1 MAIRSIS
8 IGSMK
13 DWHLYDDADYAYDI
27 KEEGSNA
34 VRLPTTFIN
43 GRLDVL
49 ESHSHRYINA
59 DQIVANT
66 DDWDL
71 ETMLGAPYSNVR
83 IDSDAAWDLTGIVA
97 MVGDG
102 MMLRLT
108 NVGSFNITIKHES
121 ASSSA
126 VNRFLNNGS
135 VDLVLAPTDSVL
147 YIYDSTNQRWRHTLS
162 ISSTVTSAP
171 IGAQFLTLATDGTL
185 TNERVLTP
193 GTGLSG
199 TDAGAGSTYTL
210 DAIRTVTRT
219 TSATY
224 NVTASDEDIFANT
237 DSTSITLN
245 LQAGSANRRHRIVNT
260 GTSGNTVSVTP
271 NGAENLLGA
280 NSAFTLNDGESLII
294 QYNST
299 DGWY

>member
-8 IGSMK
+8 IGSLK
-13 DWHLYDDADYAYDI
+13 NWHVYDDADSDYDLI
-27 KEEGSNA
+27 EEGATQVKLPSAFFNGYIDIWEFILQRYITADEITSNLDDFDLDA
-34 VRLPTTFIN
+34 QLLGSYGNVRL
-43 GRLDVL
+43 
-49 ESHSHRYINA
+49 Y
-59 DQIVANT
+59 
-66 DDWDL
+66 
-71 ETMLGAPYSNVR
+71 
-83 IDSDAAWDLTGIVA
+83 SDAAWDITGLDI
-97 MVGDG
+97 GQQDG
-102 MMLRLT
+102 RQLRFT
-108 NVGSFNITIKHES
+108 NVGSFNITFKHES

-126 VNRFLNNGS
+126 ANRFLNNGS
-135 VDLVLAPTDSVL
+135 ADLVLAPTDSVL
-147 YIYDSTNQRWRHTLS
+147 YIYDTTSSRWRHTLS

-171 IGAQFLTLATDGTL
+171 IGAQFLTLAADGTL